1 MGFLIGKVLVL
12 VPGSNAHSLNLDV
25 GGASEVDE
33 TEHSEVQLALL
44 LHVHEDRQLQ
54 SEEEV
59 SRSPGIFFPP
69 ANKAPITIY
78 FILICSTSS
87 MLV

>member
-33 TEHSEVQLALL
+33 AEHCEVQPALL

-54 SEEEV
+54 GEKEV
-59 SRSPGIFFPP
+59 SRPPGISASNDKGRFTLFH
-69 ANKAPITIY
+69 I
-78 FILICSTSS
+78 
-87 MLV
+87 